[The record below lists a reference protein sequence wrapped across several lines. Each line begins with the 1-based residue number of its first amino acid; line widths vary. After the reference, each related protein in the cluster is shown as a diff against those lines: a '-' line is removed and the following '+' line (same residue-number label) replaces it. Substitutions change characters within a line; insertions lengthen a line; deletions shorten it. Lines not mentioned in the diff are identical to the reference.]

1 MEDDMGSL
9 EDKEIAATNKV
20 VKKLNAQAKRIQAWL
35 PTGNPTMVG
44 RINAAI
50 IWVFVS
56 RTLLENL
63 AIAAN
68 GKALSAVTAGA
79 NLREAIKTVEQ
90 NEGSLHA
97 ETEAA
102 DRAQQM
108 LSQSVADQ
116 LKAYQDVLRFDQAV
130 ALKVW
135 ASHRQALALV
145 AGAKDLAGLR
155 DAIAEIIR
163 IGIGTAL
170 GVEFVKTIFGV
181 LGKFKKRKL
190 DAKAGSDL
198 LDFVEKLSEIH
209 IRWSL
214 QAQCQIYRLKSEHSS
229 LTEDQL
235 MKQARTDVME
245 IFKEHWKRA
254 Q

>member
-1 MEDDMGSL
+1 MGSL

-97 ETEAA
+97 EQLEAA

-135 ASHRQALALV
+135 ASHRQALAFV
-145 AGAKDLAGLR
+145 AGAKDMAGLR
-155 DAIAEIIR
+155 DAIGEIIR

-181 LGKFKKRKL
+181 LGKFRRVKL

-214 QAQCQIYRLKSEHSS
+214 QAQCQIYRLKSQHPS